1 MNSPRSCCG
10 KLLNGENQMITFRSI
25 LRAFIGV
32 AAAIA
37 LVSTAIAQSY
47 PVRPVKLIMPFPPG
61 GPTDAA
67 GRLIAQKLSEEFG
80 QQVVVETRAGA
91 SGVTGTEAAAK
102 AAADGYTLIY
112 GTTSTFSILPSL
124 TKSLPYDPRKSFT
137 PISIVATGP
146 LLVAVNAS
154 VPARTLRELI
164 ALAKAQPRTLN
175 FGSAGSGTV
184 PHLAAELFKTLA
196 EVDIVHIPY
205 KGSGPAQADLVAGR
219 IQVMF
224 DASAP
229 LMANIKAGK
238 LRALAI
244 ASASRLDTLPDTPTA
259 AEAGLPNYEV
269 GLWNGILAPA
279 GTAPDIVSRLN
290 AGVRKALQDPATGA
304 TLNRFGLI
312 PAGNTPEAFA
322 TFIDA
327 EIERWSRVV
336 RISGAKLD

>member
-1 MNSPRSCCG
+1 M
-10 KLLNGENQMITFRSI
+10 TAFRSI
-25 LRAFIGV
+25 LRALAGS

-37 LVSTAIAQSY
+37 FLSTAIAQTY

-67 GRLIAQKLSEEFG
+67 GRLIAQKLSEDLG
-80 QQVVVETRAGA
+80 QQVVIETRAGG
-91 SGVTGTEAAAK
+91 SGIPGTEAAAK
-102 AAADGYTLIY
+102 STPDGYTLIY

-124 TKSLPYDPRKSFT
+124 SKNLPYDPRKSFA
-137 PISIVATGP
+137 PVSIVATGP
-146 LLVAVNAS
+146 LLVAINAS
-154 VPARTLRELI
+154 LPARTLRELI
-164 ALAKAQPRTLN
+164 ALAKAQPRSLN

-196 EVDIVHIPY
+196 DVDIVHIPY

-219 IQVMF
+219 IQLMF

-244 ASASRLDTLPDTPTA
+244 ASASRIDSLPDTPTA

-279 GTAPDIVSRLN
+279 GTPHDIVTRLN

-304 TLNRFGLI
+304 ALNRFGLI
-312 PAGNTPEAFA
+312 PSGNTPETFA
-322 TFIDA
+322 TFIDT

-336 RISGAKLD
+336 KTSGATLD